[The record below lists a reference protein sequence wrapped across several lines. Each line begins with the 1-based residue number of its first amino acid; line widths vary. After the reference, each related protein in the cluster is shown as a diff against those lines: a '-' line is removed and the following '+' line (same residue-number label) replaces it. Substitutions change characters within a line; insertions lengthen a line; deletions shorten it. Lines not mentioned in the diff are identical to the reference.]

1 MNPLI
6 ETSPELKLSV
16 KQIENLQ
23 TELEQ
28 YTALYRPMFS
38 RREQKEHYETY

>member
-6 ETSPELKLSV
+6 ETSPELKLSI
-16 KQIENLQ
+16 KTIENLQ

-28 YTALYRPMFS
+28 YTDLYRPLFG
-38 RREQKEHYETY
+38 RREQKEH